1 MNKYNLLS
9 DILYKE
15 DYNEY
20 ENVEW
25 DMEEYIENILLP
37 EKMKKLKFS
46 DTFNSKISLIRGNK
60 LEYLV
65 IGNGYKGEIDFVG
78 EGIRYLSVGDRVK
91 EVNELPESLE
101 YLSLGNSC
109 ITRLDN
115 KLPINLKTLR
125 LGRNYIYK
133 ISGLP
138 ENLVYLELGLYYNRE
153 LDELPNNLKYLVI
166 NTNFDKELDR
176 LPISLK
182 AITFK
187 DYTYFNRELDL
198 RYLVNLRKIRLGEYF
213 DKELDKLPEG
223 IENIEF
229 CSKSRFSYNLDK
241 LPEGVKKIML
251 GDNYNGDLN
260 ELPNSVEEIYLG
272 TFYNT
277 KIERWP
283 KNIKKVIFS
292 KNSYY
297 KYEIDNDDIEIIK
310 N

>member
-9 DILYKE
+9 NILYKE

-25 DMEEYIENILLP
+25 DMEEHVESILMP

-46 DTFNSKISLIRGNK
+46 DTFNSKIGLIGGNK
-60 LEYLV
+60 LECLV
-65 IGNGYKGEIDFVG
+65 IGNGYRGDIDFVR
-78 EGIRYLSVGDRVK
+78 EGIRYLSVGNRVK
-91 EVNELPESLE
+91 EVYDLPNSLV

-115 KLPINLKTLR
+115 KLPNNLRTLR
-125 LGRNYIYK
+125 LGRKYIYK
-133 ISGLP
+133 ICGLP
-138 ENLVYLELGLYYNRE
+138 KNLVYLELGLYYNKE
-153 LDELPNNLKYLVI
+153 LDELPNNLKYLII
-166 NTNFDKELDR
+166 NTNYDKELDR

-182 AITFK
+182 EIMFK
-187 DYTYFNRELDL
+187 DYSFFNRELDL
-198 RYLVNLRKIRLGEYF
+198 RYLVNLKKIRLGEYF
-213 DKELDKLPEG
+213 NKELDKLPKG

-229 CSKSRFSYNLDK
+229 CSKSRFNYKLDK
-241 LPEGVKKIML
+241 LPKGVKKITL
-251 GDNYNGDLN
+251 SDNYNGDLN

-272 TFYNT
+272 TLYNN

-283 KNIKKVIFS
+283 KNIKRVIFG
-292 KNSYY
+292 KNSHYEY
-297 KYEIDNDDIEIIK
+297 KIENEDIEIIK